1 MESLFIGERYF
12 VSNRELRKWLYFEG
26 VSFFEIEEY
35 RVFIFIG
42 SDRSDIIDESF
53 EIRRGVRGQFY
64 VVNIFLGWT
73 VYGLMGEFN
82 SDGVYVNFVRSDYE
96 EMLSMQLE
104 CLYNVEFKDI
114 FVDVEESLLFED

>member
-1 MESLFIGERYF
+1 
-12 VSNRELRKWLYFEG
+12 
-26 VSFFEIEEY
+26 
-35 RVFIFIG
+35 
-42 SDRSDIIDESF
+42 
-53 EIRRGVRGQFY
+53 
-64 VVNIFLGWT
+64 
-73 VYGLMGEFN
+73 MGEFN